1 MTLSV
6 RDLCAGYR
14 GREVLSSLNFGV
26 QPGAVVGLIGPNGS
40 GKSTLLKS
48 IAGLHPFRGEV
59 TLNGAPVASWNR
71 RVLQRRIAFLPQGL
85 SANTAMQVQ
94 EVVLLGLIPDLH
106 LRVTDDQR
114 QAVLKALRALS
125 IEHLANR
132 RITEISGGQ
141 RQLVFLAQA
150 MIRRPAVLLLDEPT
164 SALDLHHQLRL
175 LSILRDLVSDE
186 GRYVI
191 CALHDLNLA
200 AGFCDQ
206 IVVLHAGTLEAS
218 GRPADVL
225 TQHLLQRCF
234 NVNARI
240 STRPDDRPQITLQGP
255 L

>member
-1 MTLSV
+1 
-6 RDLCAGYR
+6 
-14 GREVLSSLNFGV
+14 
-26 QPGAVVGLIGPNGS
+26 
-40 GKSTLLKS
+40 
-48 IAGLHPFRGEV
+48 
-59 TLNGAPVASWNR
+59 
-71 RVLQRRIAFLPQGL
+71 
-85 SANTAMQVQ
+85 
-94 EVVLLGLIPDLH
+94 
-106 LRVTDDQR
+106 
-114 QAVLKALRALS
+114 
-125 IEHLANR
+125 
-132 RITEISGGQ
+132 
-141 RQLVFLAQA
+141 

-186 GRYVI
+186 GRYFI

-234 NVNARI
+234 NVDARI